1 SVLNGL
7 GKKFP
12 SLTGNGVMIPGFEY
26 EKEDKSINYSV
37 SKLGIGLIVG
47 LLALTL
53 ATIISNVIPL
63 HPFALMILMIAIL
76 QLTNTLPE
84 VLVDAG
90 VAWFRFVLKN
100 WTYALLVGIG
110 ITFTDLAVIMAAFTL
125 EFVVIIGITVISV
138 TFITAFAGK
147 LVVRYPVEAYISAGR
162 GMMNMSVTGEVSRV
176 AADRR

>member
-1 SVLNGL
+1 VLASVLNGL

-76 QLTNTLPE
+76 KLTNTLQKI
-84 VLVDAG
+84 LVDAS
-90 VAWFRFVLKN
+90 VSCLKFV
-100 WTYALLVGIG
+100 
-110 ITFTDLAVIMAAFTL
+110 FD
-125 EFVVIIGITVISV
+125 
-138 TFITAFAGK
+138 
-147 LVVRYPVEAYISAGR
+147 R
-162 GMMNMSVTGEVSRV
+162 MSVY
-176 AADRR
+176 

>member
-1 SVLNGL
+1 SINSKVLIKAGTRFLIPLFFGVATAILIGGSIGVLIGNGFIDTILMVVLPLMGGGMGLVDVPMSQVYAETLGNGPSYYITIVDPAIALGNLFAIVLASVLNGL

-63 HPFALMILMIAIL
+63 HPFALMILM
-76 QLTNTLPE
+76 
-84 VLVDAG
+84 
-90 VAWFRFVLKN
+90 
-100 WTYALLVGIG
+100 
-110 ITFTDLAVIMAAFTL
+110 
-125 EFVVIIGITVISV
+125 
-138 TFITAFAGK
+138 
-147 LVVRYPVEAYISAGR
+147 
-162 GMMNMSVTGEVSRV
+162 
-176 AADRR
+176 